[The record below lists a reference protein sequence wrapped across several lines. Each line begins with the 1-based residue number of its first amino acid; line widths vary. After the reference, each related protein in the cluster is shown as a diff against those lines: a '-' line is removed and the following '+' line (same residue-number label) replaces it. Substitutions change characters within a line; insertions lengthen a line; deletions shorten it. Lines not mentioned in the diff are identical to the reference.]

1 MVTFIARRLIVSVL
15 LLLGA
20 AFIMYQLTALAG
32 DPLEEFYQSRLPNKN
47 QLIAARTEALQLN
60 VPAPLRFFLWLGG
73 AAKCLIPFADAC
85 DLGLTAQGQKVTDL
99 LPLAMGSTLQL
110 VTAATIL
117 AIVVGLTFGIVSAL
131 RQYTTFDFVM
141 TFVSFLLYSLP
152 SFWVGIL
159 LKEFVAIRFN
169 DFLRD
174 PQLGPIWIAV
184 IAIVVGLLWVG
195 LIGGE
200 LRRRVSV
207 FVASTLATA
216 AVLIY
221 FSAANW
227 FLNPN
232 IGPVFL
238 LLMSAGIGLVLST
251 LMAGLRNRRA
261 LLTAGIQVVITMICY
276 FSLQSLLDISSI
288 YTLLILGLVTVVVGL
303 ATGYLVGGPDRGL
316 NMRVGSFTAVLSA
329 LLILVDRLMQSWPD
343 YLGRSAINGRP
354 IATVG
359 SQTPNLGGDIWIH
372 GIDSFT
378 HLLLPTLT
386 LMLIGFAGYT
396 RYSRAGMLDVL
407 NQDYIRTARAKGM
420 PERVVIVR
428 HAFRNSLIP
437 IATIVASDFGALLG
451 GAIIT
456 EQVFAFSGMGA
467 MFQRGIS
474 LPDPNP
480 VMGYF
485 VVIAVMVIVFNFIA
499 DMTYSALD
507 PRVRTRG

>member
-32 DPLEEFYQSRLPNKN
+32 DPLEEYYQSRLPNRDE
-47 QLIAARTEALQLN
+47 LIAARTERLQLN
-60 VPAPLRFFLWLGG
+60 VPAPLRFFLWLAG
-73 AAKCLIPFADAC
+73 AAKCVIPFANQC

-99 LPLAMGSTLQL
+99 LPLALGSTLQL
-110 VTAATIL
+110 VTASTIL
-117 AIVVGLTFGIVSAL
+117 AIVVGITIGIVSAL
-131 RQYTTFDFVM
+131 RQYTTFDLGM

-159 LKEFVAIRFN
+159 LKEFIAIGFN

-174 PQLGPIWIAV
+174 PTLGIVWITVISVASGLIW
-184 IAIVVGLLWVG
+184 LG
-195 LIGGE
+195 LIGGNRQ
-200 LRRRVSV
+200 RRLSV
-207 FVASTLATA
+207 FVVSALATA
-216 AVLIY
+216 AVLLY
-221 FSAANW
+221 FSLADW
-227 FLNPN
+227 FLHPS

-238 LLMSAGIGLVLST
+238 LLMSAGIGLVLT
-251 LMAGLRNRRA
+251 ALMAGLRNRPA
-261 LLTAGIQVVITMICY
+261 LLTAGILVVITMICY
-276 FSLQSLLDISSI
+276 FALQPLLDISSVG
-288 YTLLILGLVTVVVGL
+288 TLAILGLVALAVGL
-303 ATGYLVGGPDRGL
+303 ATGYFVGGPDRGL
-316 NMRVGSFTAVLSA
+316 NMRIGALTAVLSA
-329 LLILVDRLMQSWPD
+329 SLILIDRLMQSWPA
-343 YLGRSAINGRP
+343 YLSSSSISGRP

-359 SQTPNLGGDIWIH
+359 SQTPGLSGDIWIH

-467 MFQRGIS
+467 LFQRGIS